1 MHQGLL
7 LPSPTEKRLNKF
19 ISDSGF
25 CSRREAD
32 RLVEQNRVTIND
44 GIPELGTKVQPDDIV
59 KVDGTP
65 IKPVKEDKTDRIYI
79 AYHKPVGITC
89 TTESRV
95 KGNIIDAV
103 AHPQRVFPIGRLDKP
118 SEGLI
123 FLTSDGDI
131 VNKILRA
138 ENAHDKEYTVTVDK
152 PITPHFIQKMAQGIP
167 ILDTVTQPCVVTQKS
182 RFIFTIILTQGLNR
196 QIRRMTEYLGYKVTR
211 LIRNRIMN
219 VHLGDL
225 KPNQWRNLT
234 YTEMAEINQAV
245 STSSKTAKP
254 TDKSKQRTRS
264 ALPSKPAQKRGGE
277 KNAQRKSP
285 SKNRNFYKK

>member
-1 MHQGLL
+1 M
-7 LPSPTEKRLNKF
+7 TIRNEKRLNKF

-44 GIPELGTKVQPDDIV
+44 RIPELGTKVQPQDIV
-59 KVDGTP
+59 KIDGKP
-65 IKPVKEDKTDRIYI
+65 INAVREDKKDRIYI

-103 AHPQRVFPIGRLDKP
+103 GHTERVFPIGRLDKP

-152 PITPHFIQKMAQGIP
+152 PITQSFIQKMAQGVP
-167 ILDTVTQPCVVTQKS
+167 ILDTVTQPCIVTQKS
-182 RFIFTIILTQGLNR
+182 RFVFTIILTQGLNR
-196 QIRRMTEYLGYKVTR
+196 QIRRMAEHLGYRVTR

-219 VHLGDL
+219 VNLGSL
-225 KPNQWRNLT
+225 KPNEWRDLT
-234 YTEMAEINQAV
+234 SKEMAEINQAV
-245 STSSKTAKP
+245 STSSKTARQIN
-254 TDKSKQRTRS
+254 TS
-264 ALPSKPAQKRGGE
+264 KRG
-277 KNAQRKSP
+277 K
-285 SKNRNFYKK
+285 

>member
-1 MHQGLL
+1 M
-7 LPSPTEKRLNKF
+7 TIRNEKRLNKF

-44 GIPELGTKVQPDDIV
+44 RIPELGTKVQPQDIV
-59 KVDGTP
+59 KIDGKP
-65 IKPVKEDKTDRIYI
+65 INAVREDKKDRIYI

-103 AHPQRVFPIGRLDKP
+103 GHTERVFPIGRLDKP

-152 PITPHFIQKMAQGIP
+152 PITQSFIQKMAQGVP
-167 ILDTVTQPCVVTQKS
+167 ILDTVTQPCIVTQKS
-182 RFIFTIILTQGLNR
+182 RFVFTIILTQGLNR
-196 QIRRMTEYLGYKVTR
+196 QIRRMAEHLGYRVTR

-219 VHLGDL
+219 VNLGSL
-225 KPNQWRNLT
+225 KPNEWRDLT
-234 YTEMAEINQAV
+234 SEEMVKINQAV
-245 STSSKTAKP
+245 SGSSKV
-254 TDKSKQRTRS
+254 
-264 ALPSKPAQKRGGE
+264 ALPNSNVKKHPKKTVNTIKGSSSLR
-277 KNAQRKSP
+277 
-285 SKNRNFYKK
+285 KNRNFYKK